1 MAATMTPQLY
11 PPAIRCTILL
21 ARPVIP
27 QHSNCV
33 CRVLLPCVRRGT
45 ESQLSSAFSQK
56 AAFSCSVFYFSFSFT
71 TQVQF
76 NQELVSALL
85 YLYSLLVGE
94 SQCGLATY
102 VRTYMVRP
110 CLLFGR
116 VYVSENYRRTFRQP
130 RWSILCT
137 VASGFAVLCGFFFAL
152 RVACISGLF

>member
-1 MAATMTPQLY
+1 MTPQLY
-11 PPAIRCTILL
+11 PPIPCTILL

-56 AAFSCSVFYFSFSFT
+56 AAFRVLFLFQLLVYNNNQ
-71 TQVQF
+71 QVQF

-85 YLYSLLVGE
+85 YLYSLLVRE

-130 RWSILCT
+130 R
-137 VASGFAVLCGFFFAL
+137 
-152 RVACISGLF
+152 